1 MSSLSSF
8 LTKADPSVAD
18 SNGIVVLYVFIGIA
32 ILGMVVSSYAPAMKD
47 MTVLLVALIFL
58 SLGIWYLIYSVQLY
72 QKSKL
77 DDSGILSRAYDR
89 LLTAI
94 GN

>member
-1 MSSLSSF
+1 MTSL
-8 LTKADPSVAD
+8 LTNADPSVAD
-18 SNGIVVLYVFIGIA
+18 STGIVVLYVFIGIA
-32 ILGMVVSSYAPAMKD
+32 ILGMVIASYVPAMKD
-47 MTVLLVALIFL
+47 MTILLVALIFL

-72 QKSKL
+72 KKNETNDKS
-77 DDSGILSRAYDR
+77 IVSRAYDR